1 MDERDVGAGEKS
13 GHHRA
18 IFANHQNPNVG
29 ESGARGG
36 ENDGMPLFVVEGALF
51 NHAVRMAI

>member
-1 MDERDVGAGEKS
+1 MNVWDVGAGEKS

-18 IFANHQNPNVG
+18 IFADYQHPNVG

-51 NHAVRMAI
+51 NHAVRMSI